1 MEQNQYSNSLLGN
14 VFKHVFYNII
24 VYYAFVLPVDLWKK
38 SVVRLND
45 QRTQGKLSVKN
56 SSSRWP
62 FLSFIKTFLF
72 EFAIDATIFLSYFI
86 GTLVVLFLAFQA
98 ASGNYGS
105 AGAALMT
112 LIGGLIYVLNIPTG
126 LTLYRELLLIAILP
140 IKKFILWCEKP
151 PQHLDIDMR
160 NK

>member
-86 GTLVVLFLAFQA
+86 GTLVALFAAFEMA
-98 ASGNYGS
+98 DYG

-112 LIGGLIYVLNIPTG
+112 LISSLIYVLNIPT
-126 LTLYRELLLIAILP
+126 LLSLYRELLLISILP

>member
-24 VYYAFVLPVDLWKK
+24 VYYLFVLPVDLWKK

-86 GTLVVLFLAFQA
+86 GTLIALFAAFQA
-98 ASGNYGS
+98 AEWS
-105 AGAALMT
+105 ASAALTT
-112 LIGGLIYVLNIPTG
+112 LIFSLIYVLNVPT
-126 LTLYRELLLIAILP
+126 LLSLYRELLLISILP

>member
-98 ASGNYGS
+98 ASGYGGP
-105 AGAALMT
+105 GAALMT
-112 LIGGLIYVLNIPTG
+112 LIGGLIYVLNIPTA